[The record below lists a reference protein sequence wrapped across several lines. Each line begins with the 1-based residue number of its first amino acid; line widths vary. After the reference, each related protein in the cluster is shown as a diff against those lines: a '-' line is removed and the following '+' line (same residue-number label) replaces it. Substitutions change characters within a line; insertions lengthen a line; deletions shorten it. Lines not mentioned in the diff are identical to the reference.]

1 MNAIFDVCAPAKLN
15 LFLHITGRR
24 ADGYHE
30 LQSVFMLIDWCDQLH
45 FEIRRDG
52 LLSREDLVG
61 NLPEDDLILKAA
73 RTLQAATKTPHG
85 AHIGV
90 EKHIPT
96 QAGMGGGSSDAAST
110 LLALNRL
117 WDTQLGLNQL
127 LEIGLKLGADV
138 PFFLAGRNAWVEGV
152 GERITPI
159 DLPEADFLVVKP
171 PDGLET
177 ARIFSAPKLKRDTKT
192 AIIAGFAE
200 DPYGFGR
207 NDLQPVARE
216 LCGHVSTAIEW
227 LSLIGLMGKMT
238 GSGSAVFSKVQL
250 SSQTSGQ
257 TKRQSKGQS
266 VESLQ
271 IFEELSHA
279 APAGFVVKLC
289 RNLHAHPLH
298 GWAGSV

>member
-45 FEIRRDG
+45 FEIRKDG

-61 NLPEDDLILKAA
+61 DLPEEDLILKAA
-73 RTLQAATKTPHG
+73 RALQAATKTPHG
-85 AHIGV
+85 AHIGI

-117 WDTQLGLNQL
+117 WDTQLRLDQL
-127 LEIGLKLGADV
+127 LEIGLELGADV
-138 PFFLAGRNAWVEGV
+138 PFFLTGRNAWVEGV

-177 ARIFSAPKLKRDTKT
+177 GRIFSASRLKRDTKT
-192 AIIAGFAE
+192 AIMTGFAE
-200 DPYGFGR
+200 EPYGFGR
-207 NDLQPVARE
+207 NDLQPVAQE
-216 LCGHVSTAIEW
+216 LCGGVNTAIEW
-227 LSLIGLMGKMT
+227 LGSNGLLGKMT
-238 GSGSAVFSKVQL
+238 GSGSAVFSKVQVP
-250 SSQTSGQ
+250 SQTSGQ
-257 TKRQSKGQS
+257 KKGQTKGQAT
-266 VESLQ
+266 ESLQ
-271 IFEELSHA
+271 VFEKLSHS
-279 APAGFVVKLC
+279 APTGFAVKLC
-289 RNLHAHPLH
+289 RNLHAHPLQ
-298 GWAGSV
+298 GWASSV